1 MLIIIDFHQVTFPG
15 VNVSNMS
22 QLYVQKKKD
31 MNFKLSRTNGLYSR
45 MENKATQVKNSWNHN
60 DSKNN
65 N

>member
-1 MLIIIDFHQVTFPG
+1 MLIIIDYHQVTFPG

-31 MNFKLSRTNGLYSR
+31 INFEISRTNGLYSR
-45 MENKATQVKNSWNHN
+45 MNNKATQVKHSWNN
-60 DSKNN
+60 NNSKNN